1 MAASKKGKGAPTADV
16 DTVAA
21 ATHQPALP
29 DLELPEYHGRK
40 PIGQRTSVNGAGNR
54 ITNAH
59 EIGERVVIVLE
70 GKVKKAGHED
80 TDDGLVYTEV
90 IKVVDMFEVAGK
102 PGSTLIST
110 LRSAHRVATDAAGG
124 SRAITYG
131 DTDLADV
138 GYTDGSGV
146 VLTPREVAALRGDPV
161 RAMVTDDLAPV
172 VVVYD
177 DASRQLWPD
186 EYAPDQPRPAIGDRI
201 LDEGVVRVVTGLLD
215 SETGED
221 LAVIIEHHESTA
233 VPAFDDVPAPDDIL
247 DDDVPPFDDAPDDV
261 PAIDADPE
269 PAPTEAEATLAAGEP
284 TEADVAFVAVSVKD
298 LKDNLEDVTDEA
310 ELRRIVTAEKRGKNR
325 SGALDAIYARVQAV
339 ESGVRLK
346 LVR

>member
-1 MAASKKGKGAPTADV
+1 MAAKKKGAASDV

-131 DTDLADV
+131 GTDLGDV
-138 GYTDGSGV
+138 GYTDASGV

-186 EYAPDQPRPAIGDRI
+186 EYAPDQARPHIGQSI

-221 LAVIIEHHESTA
+221 LAGAVVIIEHHESTTA
-233 VPAFDDVPAPDDIL
+233 EVPPFDADDIL
-247 DDDVPPFDDAPDDV
+247 DDDIPAFDDAPVDDV

-284 TEADVAFVAVSVKD
+284 TDADVAFVAVSVKD

-325 SGALDAIYARVQAV
+325 SGALDAIYNRLESV
-339 ESGVRLK
+339 ETGVRLK